1 MAIRDIKTAHFLLA
15 LITFFSLFL
24 FQVKLLNLG
33 NNFSPRSFFGFAT
46 LAGMILLFALGTLRH
61 RQLFWTPEHAAL
73 FIGPLCAIA
82 VQGVFGARAAGFEA
96 VAYLCVALLV
106 AGVMAGYLQIN
117 ISRKSWTQILFV
129 VTFGLLIQA
138 VLGLFH
144 WTMLDFPLVHAGLP
158 QKFATAH
165 GGFFSETILLPSR
178 PP

>member
-1 MAIRDIKTAHFLLA
+1 ML
-15 LITFFSLFL
+15 
-24 FQVKLLNLG
+24 
-33 NNFSPRSFFGFAT
+33 
-46 LAGMILLFALGTLRH
+46 
-61 RQLFWTPEHAAL
+61 L

-165 GGFFSETILLPSR
+165 GGFFQRNHFASFTAAITLWLGWALSGAAHAPPQPDVFGCGIGFLGPSTYFWPAR
-178 PP
+178 KWAFWGWRVALF